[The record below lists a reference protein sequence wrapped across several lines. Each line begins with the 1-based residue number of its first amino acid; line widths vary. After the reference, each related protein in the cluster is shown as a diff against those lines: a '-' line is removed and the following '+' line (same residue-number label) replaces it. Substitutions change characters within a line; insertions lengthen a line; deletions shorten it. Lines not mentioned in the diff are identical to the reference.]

1 MPAQFSA
8 VDAISPAFDRTK
20 RQLFQPFRFS
30 FWARMALVALAS
42 GEFYGSGGWGGLH
55 FTVPGTRPGQGHF
68 FSAMVDPRWQ
78 FLMHYLPWV
87 VLGVLFLIAFFLF
100 WMYASSVFRFILF
113 DSVLNAHCQ
122 IKEGWRR
129 WNSQGTRFFLWRIF
143 LGLAF
148 IVAAGILCGIAALVI
163 IKSGGTVNPRQH
175 IALLVVIGLGIFLLL
190 ACLIIVTALIALFAR
205 DFVIPVMALEDV
217 GIIEG
222 WRRVIAML
230 KSEKG
235 AYLGYVLIKIVLVVG
250 STIIFGI
257 LTLMAVL
264 IFLIPLSIAGYGG
277 YSYAKA
283 TGLLWHFPAVA
294 VGIILGGAAI
304 AAIAYVAA
312 FISAPAMVFFQSYVI
327 HFLGACYPT
336 LGDRL
341 FPPPP
346 APSLPDTSP
355 SPAG

>member
-8 VDAISPAFDRTK
+8 IDAISPAFDRTK

-42 GEFYGSGGWGGLH
+42 GEFYGSSGWGGLH
-55 FTVPGTRPGQGHF
+55 FTVPGARPGPKHAF
-68 FSAMVDPRWQ
+68 PAVVNPRWE
-78 FLMHYLPWV
+78 FLVHYLPWI
-87 VLGVLFLIAFFLF
+87 VLGALLLFAFFIF

-113 DSVLNAHCQ
+113 DSVLNARCQ
-122 IKEGWRR
+122 IKEGWHR
-129 WNSQGTRFFLWRIF
+129 WSSQGVRFFLWRIC

-148 IVAAGILCGIAALVI
+148 VAAAGVLSGVAILIL

-175 IALLVVIGLGIFLLL
+175 IAFLVAFGLGMLLLL
-190 ACLIIVTALIALFAR
+190 ACLIIVTVLIALFAR

-235 AYLGYVLIKIVLVVG
+235 AYAGYVLMKVVLVVG
-250 STIIFGI
+250 SAILFGI
-257 LTLMAVL
+257 LTLIAVL

-277 YSYAKA
+277 YSYAKSS
-283 TGLLWHFPAVA
+283 GLLWHFPAVA
-294 VGIILGGAAI
+294 VGIILAGAAV

-327 HFLGACYPT
+327 HFLGARYPA

-341 FPPPP
+341 FPPPS
-346 APSLPDTSP
+346 APPLPDTSP
-355 SPAG
+355 TPAG

>member
-1 MPAQFSA
+1 MPVKFSA
-8 VDAISPAFDRTK
+8 IDAISPAFDRTK

-55 FTVPGTRPGQGHF
+55 FTVPGAGPGTKHAF
-68 FSAMVDPRWQ
+68 PTVINPRWE
-78 FLMHYLPWV
+78 FLMHYLPWII
-87 VLGVLFLIAFFLF
+87 LGSLLLFAFFLF

-113 DSVLNAHCQ
+113 DSVLNARCQ

-129 WNSQGTRFFLWRIF
+129 WNSQGVQFFLWRIC

-148 IVAAGILCGIAALVI
+148 VAAAGVFCSLAILIL
-163 IKSGGTVNPRQH
+163 IKSGGTVHPRQH
-175 IALLVVIGLGIFLLL
+175 IALLVAVGLGMLLLL

-205 DFVIPVMALEDV
+205 DFVIPVMALENV

-235 AYLGYVLIKIVLVVG
+235 AYAGYVLMKIVLVVG
-250 STIIFGI
+250 SAILFGI
-257 LTLMAVL
+257 LTLIAVL

-277 YSYAKA
+277 YSYAKSA
-283 TGLLWHFPAVA
+283 GLLWHFPAVA
-294 VGIILGGAAI
+294 VGIILAGAAV
-304 AAIAYVAA
+304 AAIVYVAA

-327 HFLGACYPT
+327 HFLGARYPT

-346 APSLPDTSP
+346 AAPLPDASP
-355 SPAG
+355 TPAG